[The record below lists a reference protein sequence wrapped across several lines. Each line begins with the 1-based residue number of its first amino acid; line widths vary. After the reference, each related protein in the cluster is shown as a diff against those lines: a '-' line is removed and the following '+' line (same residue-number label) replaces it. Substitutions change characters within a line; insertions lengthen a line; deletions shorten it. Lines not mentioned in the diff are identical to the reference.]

1 MGNTLVIWDQKEL
14 PKILPKDSLLWQSYD
29 SGENFLSVP
38 NYLEKHAV
46 RLRLKYL
53 RFVHDLGRHRIKG
66 KRIVDHLDIGEGFS
80 FWWMTLIAEKSP
92 FKSTGIYDCLRLL
105 ALEEILKEK
114 SFPEVKLFS
123 GNKNLGLAIQK
134 LCGNL
139 QINFSWGE
147 FTKEQNNVLSVR
159 KIFFS
164 FPNVIQAL
172 IKFFWEVKSKWP
184 LQKQGKS
191 AWHTGGC
198 VFFFVLILFTWT

>member
-1 MGNTLVIWDQKEL
+1 MKNLSDGNINLIIGTHTLFL
-14 PKILPKDSLLWQSYD
+14 
-29 SGENFLSVP
+29 EN
-38 NYLEKHAV
+38 
-46 RLRLKYL
+46 
-53 RFVHDLGRHRIKG
+53 IK
-66 KRIVDHLDIGEGFS
+66 F
-80 FWWMTLIAEKSP
+80 
-92 FKSTGIYDCLRLL
+92 
-105 ALEEILKEK
+105 
-114 SFPEVKLFS
+114 
-123 GNKNLGLAIQK
+123 KNLGLAIQK

-147 FTKEQNNVLSVR
+147 FTQEQNNVLSVR

-191 AWHTGGC
+191 AWHTGGG